1 MTNCVGIAV
10 GEDGSIGVDID
21 IAVGC
26 KGEGR
31 HDCTA
36 SCDCGYDGGD
46 AEFHFGI
53 LFDF

>member
-1 MTNCVGIAV
+1 MTNGVGIAV
-10 GEDGSIGVDID
+10 GEDGSMDVDV
-21 IAVGC
+21 AVGC

-31 HDCTA
+31 YDCTA
-36 SCDCGYDGGD
+36 SCDCGYDGGH